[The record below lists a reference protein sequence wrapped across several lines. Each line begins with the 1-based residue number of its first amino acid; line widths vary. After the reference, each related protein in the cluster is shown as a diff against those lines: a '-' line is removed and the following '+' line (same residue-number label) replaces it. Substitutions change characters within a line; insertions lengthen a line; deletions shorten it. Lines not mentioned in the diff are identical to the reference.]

1 MIKLIACDIDGTLL
15 HGGNETLSDAIFH
28 EITRLQGLGIR
39 FCPASGRQYSS
50 LRRLFAPVADSLYY
64 LCDNGAVVF
73 GPGQHGKMLAKT
85 AMDRRSAL
93 QLSREIIAARDCE
106 VLISGA
112 DTSYLCPK
120 RSDMVELV
128 RDFVG
133 NNVSVVACPEDIL
146 EEIIKVSAYCRHD
159 VWEEERGAL
168 SRWKDTFHMAWGG
181 GPWLDFN
188 TADKGTG
195 LKTLCGA
202 LQISPDE
209 VMAFGDNYNDVPMLA
224 LAGCAYIMDN
234 AAPPLRRMFSK
245 HCSKVEEVLAQISF

>member
-133 NNVSVVACPEDIL
+133 NNVSVVACPEDIP

-159 VWEEERGAL
+159 AREEEHGAL
-168 SRWKDTFHMAWGG
+168 SRWKDTFHMALGG
-181 GPWLDFN
+181 GPWLDF
-188 TADKGTG
+188 TIADKSVG
-195 LKTLCGA
+195 LKNLCDA